1 MRINPIS
8 KYPVFKG
15 DIIFNYKN
23 DNEVKLKTEDILSIK
38 ENSPT
43 LTHIYTHNTLYKINS
58 PINKIASM
66 IALSNKTGVEISLT
80 NKATE
85 YKFY

>member
-8 KYPVFKG
+8 NYPVFKG
-15 DIIFNYKN
+15 NIIFNYKN

-38 ENSPT
+38 ENAPD

-58 PINKIASM
+58 PINKIVDVVN
-66 IALSNKTGVEISLT
+66 LSNKTGVEISLMD
-80 NKATE
+80 NATE